1 MNFLFAFL
9 RRLCPVA
16 LLLFGSFALAQPI
29 KVGVGIDAAFAPF
42 FVAQQRGLFK
52 QAGLDVT
59 LVRFAQGGE
68 AMDALAAGQV
78 MLGGSAEMT
87 TMVRMSRADLRPL
100 AIYEQS
106 GSYIKLVARSPIT
119 EVSQIRKFG
128 IVRGSSSEYA
138 AVRALQKFGV
148 DRQSVQLVPVSP
160 PEMPAL
166 LARADI
172 DAYFAWEPWPDLGRK
187 QGGRVLLTSG
197 DVGYAFAMWLTASG
211 PWLQANPEAAKKM
224 LAVLAEVNR
233 QIVADPVKAS
243 EDLQAQTKLPA
254 ASTLDFLKSTQWKV
268 RDFTPADLEG
278 YEQIAEF
285 MAAQK
290 ITPTKVD
297 VKRSLH
303 VGFYKD

>member
-1 MNFLFAFL
+1 MKLLPKFL
-9 RRLCPVA
+9 RRAWPG
-16 LLLFGSFALAQPI
+16 LLLLIGSCALAEPI

-42 FVAQQRGLFK
+42 YVAQQRGLFK

-78 MLGGSAEMT
+78 AIGGSAEMT

-106 GSYIKLVARSPIT
+106 GSYIKLVARSPIS

-128 IVRGSSSEYA
+128 IVKGSSSEYA
-138 AVRALQKFGV
+138 TVRALQKFGIE
-148 DRQSVQLVPVSP
+148 RKSVQLVSVSP

-172 DAYFAWEPWPDLGRK
+172 DAYFAWEPWPELGRK
-187 QGGRVLLTSG
+187 QGGRVLLNSG
-197 DVGYAFAMWLTASG
+197 DVGYAFAMWFTASG
-211 PWLQANPEAAKKM
+211 PWLEANPDAAKKM
-224 LAVLAEVNR
+224 LAVIAEVNR
-233 QIVADPVKAS
+233 QIVADPAKAS

-254 ASTLDFLKSTQWKV
+254 GSTLEFLKETQWKV
-268 RDFTPADLEG
+268 RDFTAADLEG

-290 ITPTKVD
+290 ITPSKVD
-297 VKRSLH
+297 VRRSLRL
-303 VGFYKD
+303 GFYKE